1 MTEALVVQESQQ
13 VVPVSS
19 VHLVAR
25 NPVQMQNAQADLAVW
40 LRSKTTQVKLE
51 VDELNSAISEA
62 QENGWSTSALT
73 RQRNK
78 VAGQATYYFKLL
90 TAVESGYTIIPEF
103 PIDVF
108 AIRVTRSGVRARDTT
123 SRSTYGYPDVD
134 NERPDI
140 APVGE
145 GEYKSPMQMVRHG
158 EYTEKDKEGK
168 DITVRFTQASDFQ
181 DVMFPLRAA
190 RVEVMNATAEAM
202 AYKVFDQIG
211 ICLPTSNAAGIT
223 RKGDPLIIGQILG
236 QRSGWSQKCASFI
249 IAWHLNLNEL

>member
-1 MTEALVVQESQQ
+1 MTEALVVQEQQQ

-40 LRSKTTQVKLE
+40 LRGKITQVKLE
-51 VDELNSAISEA
+51 INELNLAVSEA
-62 QENGWSTSALT
+62 QEHGWSTQALT

-78 VAGQATYYFKLL
+78 MAGQATYYFKLL
-90 TAVESGYTIIPEF
+90 TAVEAGYTIIPEF

-108 AIRVTRSGVRARDTT
+108 AIRVTRSGVRAPDATQ
-123 SRSTYGYPDVD
+123 RSAYSYPDID
-134 NERPDI
+134 NERPDR

-145 GEYKSPMQMVRHG
+145 GEYKSPMQMVKHG
-158 EYTEKDKEGK
+158 EYTEKDKDGK
-168 DITVRFTQASDFQ
+168 DVTVKFTQASDFQ

-202 AYKVFDQIG
+202 AHKIFDQIG
-211 ICLPTSNAAGIT
+211 ICLPTSNAGMA